1 MSDQRQ
7 RRFIR
12 LKEWGPHL
20 DMMMRPSD
28 AYIAGTDGSLVAADF
43 RLRTDTDGFIVGPD
57 RVDTAVP
64 ADRDGRV
71 VVFGDSLVES
81 VYVHEG
87 ERFVAQ
93 AESRLAGQGLHI
105 RCANAGYSGSTS
117 LQLVQAMIAKLGR
130 RPPSAV
136 MLVAPVSD
144 AFVLIRERGY
154 WCFGDKRF
162 SPVVPHTNTDDKEV
176 PFAAD
181 DLKAVLPIFIA
192 ACRSMGHWPM
202 LATHVH
208 RQAPYAGDAWLRRR
222 FKKASNCVKLQAAR
236 RGCNAAVR
244 QAAAAHA
251 VPCWDLEAQAAQ
263 HHDWLYDDMH
273 LNALG
278 SAQAAVH
285 FADFLTHHI
294 EPIRSISGRKSG

>member
-1 MSDQRQ
+1 MSEQRQ

-20 DMMMRPSD
+20 DMVMRPSET
-28 AYIAGTDGSLVAADF
+28 YLAGTDGSLAAADF
-43 RLRTDTDGFIVGPD
+43 RLRTDTDGFIVGSA
-57 RVDTAVP
+57 RSDTAAP

-87 ERFVAQ
+87 DRFVAQ
-93 AESRLAGQGLHI
+93 AESLLAVQGLRI

-130 RPPSAV
+130 RPPSTV

-162 SPVVPHTNTDDKEV
+162 SPVVPHTNADDKEV

-192 ACRSMGHWPM
+192 ACRSMGHWPV

-208 RQAPYAGDAWLRRR
+208 RQAPYAQDAWLRRR
-222 FKKASNCVKLQAAR
+222 FKNAANCTKLQAAR

-244 QAAAAHA
+244 QVAAAYA
-251 VPCWDLEAQAAQ
+251 VPCLDLEILAQQ
-263 HHDWLYDDMH
+263 HQDWLYDDMH

-278 SAQAAVH
+278 SARVAVH
-285 FADFLTHHI
+285 LADFLIQHI
-294 EPIRSISGRKSG
+294 EPIRAVSGQKAG